1 MIPRPR
7 STPVPTDEWAKMMM
21 RLYMDGP
28 HGPGC
33 CEVVR
38 RFVAG
43 EIEERPQPLRWDD
56 ERTER

>member
-1 MIPRPR
+1 MIPRPSR
-7 STPVPTDEWAKMMM
+7 STPVPTGEWAKMMM

-38 RFVAG
+38 RYVSG
-43 EIEERPQPLRWDD
+43 EIESVERPRWDD
-56 ERTER
+56 ERIER